1 MEIVIEKIGKVVE
14 KMYIMELL
22 GVYLYENMPDDIITE
37 IEELRQTAI
46 EFEIMGLR
54 NAPDY
59 FNMKKKVGNIINK
72 LDDRLKS
79 EKNYKKSQYLLDIF

>member
-22 GVYLYENMPDDIITE
+22 GVYLYENMPEDIITE
-37 IEELRQTAI
+37 IEELRQIAI

-59 FNMKKKVGNIINK
+59 LNMKKKVGNIINK

>member
-22 GVYLYENMPDDIITE
+22 GVYLYENMPEDIITE

-59 FNMKKKVGNIINK
+59 PNMKKKVGNIINK

>member
-1 MEIVIEKIGKVVE
+1 MEIVVEKIGKVVE

-22 GVYLYENMPDDIITE
+22 GVYLYENMPEDIITE

-59 FNMKKKVGNIINK
+59 LNMKKKIGNIINK

>member
-22 GVYLYENMPDDIITE
+22 GVYLYENMPEDIITE

-59 FNMKKKVGNIINK
+59 LNMKKKVGNIINK
-72 LDDRLKS
+72 LDDRLKN

>member
-46 EFEIMGLR
+46 EFEIMGLK

-59 FNMKKKVGNIINK
+59 PNMKKKIGNIINK

>member
-22 GVYLYENMPDDIITE
+22 GVYLYENMPEDIITE

-59 FNMKKKVGNIINK
+59 LNMKKKIGNIINK

>member
-22 GVYLYENMPDDIITE
+22 GVYLYENMPEDIITE

-59 FNMKKKVGNIINK
+59 LNMKKKVGNIIKK
-72 LDDRLKS
+72 LDSRLKS

>member
-22 GVYLYENMPDDIITE
+22 GVSLYENMPDDIITE

-59 FNMKKKVGNIINK
+59 LSMKKKVGNIINK

-79 EKNYKKSQYLLDIF
+79 EKKYKKSQYLLDIF

>member
-22 GVYLYENMPDDIITE
+22 GVYLYENMPEDIITE

-59 FNMKKKVGNIINK
+59 LNMKKKVGNIINK

>member
-22 GVYLYENMPDDIITE
+22 GVYLYENMPEDIFTE

-59 FNMKKKVGNIINK
+59 LNMKKKVGNLINK

>member
-59 FNMKKKVGNIINK
+59 PNMKKKVGNIINK